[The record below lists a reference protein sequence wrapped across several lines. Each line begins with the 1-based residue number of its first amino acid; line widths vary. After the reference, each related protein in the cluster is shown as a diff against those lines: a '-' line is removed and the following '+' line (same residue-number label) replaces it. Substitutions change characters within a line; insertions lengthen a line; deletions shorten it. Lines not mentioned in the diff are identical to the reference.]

1 MHAGNRIGIQFAL
14 GLAAYHRDHGISPHD
29 GDLGFRCPACDEP
42 LRPRAGGS
50 DERHPA
56 HFEHLAEGSTCLWAQ
71 GANLRS
77 AARSEVL
84 ARYLTPQV
92 SYAVAMG
99 FIARISDDSDE
110 WGSEGDARVPSP
122 LRPTPFGRS
131 SSASVPE
138 PDDDHDVAAVAEPAK
153 AIYTRSS

>member
-1 MHAGNRIGIQFAL
+1 
-14 GLAAYHRDHGISPHD
+14 
-29 GDLGFRCPACDEP
+29 
-42 LRPRAGGS
+42 
-50 DERHPA
+50 
-56 HFEHLAEGSTCLWAQ
+56 
-71 GANLRS
+71 
-77 AARSEVL
+77 
-84 ARYLTPQV
+84 
-92 SYAVAMG
+92 MG